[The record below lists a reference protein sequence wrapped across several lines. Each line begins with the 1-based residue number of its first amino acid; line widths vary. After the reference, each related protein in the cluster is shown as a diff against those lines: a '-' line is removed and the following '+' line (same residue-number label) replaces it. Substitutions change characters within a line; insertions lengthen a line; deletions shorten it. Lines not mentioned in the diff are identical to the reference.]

1 MEIGREE
8 IVKVRGRDGA
18 RFIDDYFNIRERTRE
33 FHSAMV
39 SLCLGLP
46 FRYSKMTMA
55 AQS

>member
-18 RFIDDYFNIRERTRE
+18 RFIDDYFNIREGTRE

-55 AQS
+55 A